1 VTEAQGEA
9 QRFNS
14 ILDQYRNAKQVTR
27 ERMYLETMQR
37 VLGNTNKI
45 VIENKSGIIQYLP
58 MPMPELRRS
67 QGADTTPQGGN

>member
-1 VTEAQGEA
+1 
-9 QRFNS
+9 
-14 ILDQYRNAKQVTR
+14 
-27 ERMYLETMQR
+27 MYIETMQR

-67 QGADTTPQGGN
+67 QIPDAASAGAN